1 MEFYNVFY
9 RSLDAD
15 REKWNVK
22 PLTLVEMFQN
32 YRLVSVGIQA
42 EDLEDLFYKMNMT
55 DWNHGHEVRDV
66 QGGGRVGHTSMS
78 VGDIVVDSLG
88 KMWVCAEFGWQ
99 EFEF

>member
-1 MEFYNVFY
+1 
-9 RSLDAD
+9 
-15 REKWNVK
+15 
-22 PLTLVEMFQN
+22 
-32 YRLVSVGIQA
+32 
-42 EDLEDLFYKMNMT
+42 MNMT